1 MRNVLVICF
10 LNLALALNGQ
20 AVLSVDRTEIRIGDQ
35 VRATIR
41 TDLSGG
47 REWINADALWP
58 DSIKGIEVVSGPVWD
73 HTRPEATSATW
84 SVAFFDTGWV
94 RIPTLPIVITQ
105 NGQADT
111 AYTNDI
117 PVKVIPVEPDSTG
130 LAEIKEIYLE
140 PFSISYYKRYIP
152 HLLVAILL
160 IIGLIMWW
168 RKRKAAKGVV
178 EAIPVPM
185 SPHDWAAKA
194 LDELEAKRLWQ
205 SGEVKEHY
213 TNLTGILREYL
224 ERRFG
229 IHAME
234 QTSDEILEQLRLQ
247 KLSQSLLADTE
258 ELLSVADLIKFAKAD
273 PGMDIHAV
281 TIGRVRAFVRETEP
295 EADVI
300 ETSTEQP
307 KTPEDEA
314 VE

>member
-1 MRNVLVICF
+1 MRNMLMILLLF
-10 LNLALALNGQ
+10 LTLAVHSQ
-20 AVLSVDRTEIRIGDQ
+20 AVMSVDRSEIRIGDQ
-35 VRATIR
+35 VKATIR
-41 TDLSGG
+41 TNLSNGQ
-47 REWINADALWP
+47 EWINADAVWA
-58 DSIKGIEVVSGPVWD
+58 DTIKGIEVVNGPVWD
-73 HTRPEATSATW
+73 RTRPEATSATW

-94 RIPTLPIVITQ
+94 RIPALPIVITQ
-105 NGQADT
+105 NGQTDT
-111 AYTNDI
+111 TFTNDI

-140 PFSISYYKRYIP
+140 PFSIAYYKRYIP

-160 IIGLIMWW
+160 IIGLIIWL
-168 RKRKAAKGVV
+168 RRRKAKKGDV
-178 EAIPVPM
+178 EIKPVPLL
-185 SPHDWAAKA
+185 PHEWASRA

-247 KLSQSLLADTE
+247 DLSQPLLTDTE

-281 TIGRVRAFVRETEP
+281 TIGRVRAFVRETIP
-295 EADVI
+295 VAVINEAAPD
-300 ETSTEQP
+300 QP
-307 KTPEDEA
+307 KTQDDEA

>member
-10 LNLALALNGQ
+10 FNLALGLNGQ

-160 IIGLIMWW
+160 IIGLIM
-168 RKRKAAKGVV
+168 
-178 EAIPVPM
+178 
-185 SPHDWAAKA
+185 
-194 LDELEAKRLWQ
+194 
-205 SGEVKEHY
+205 
-213 TNLTGILREYL
+213 
-224 ERRFG
+224 
-229 IHAME
+229 
-234 QTSDEILEQLRLQ
+234 
-247 KLSQSLLADTE
+247 
-258 ELLSVADLIKFAKAD
+258 
-273 PGMDIHAV
+273 
-281 TIGRVRAFVRETEP
+281 
-295 EADVI
+295 
-300 ETSTEQP
+300 
-307 KTPEDEA
+307 
-314 VE
+314 

>member
-10 LNLALALNGQ
+10 LNLALGLNGQ

-47 REWINADALWP
+47 REWINADAIWP
-58 DSIKGIEVVSGPVWD
+58 DSIKGIEVVNGPVWD
-73 HTRPEATSATW
+73 RTRPEATSATW

-94 RIPTLPIVITQ
+94 KIPALPIVITQ
-105 NGQADT
+105 NGHADT

-140 PFSISYYKRYIP
+140 PFSIAYYKRYIP

-168 RKRKAAKGVV
+168 RKRKAAKGAV
-178 EAIPVPM
+178 EAIPVSL

-281 TIGRVRAFVRETEP
+281 TIGRVRAFVRETIPVSVEP
-295 EADVI
+295 VTD
-300 ETSTEQP
+300 QP
-307 KTPEDEA
+307 KTPEDET

>member
-1 MRNVLVICF
+1 MRNVLMILVLF
-10 LNLALALNGQ
+10 SSLAIQGQ

-35 VRATIR
+35 VKATIR

-47 REWINADALWP
+47 REWINADAVWP
-58 DSIKGIEVVSGPVWD
+58 DSIKGIEVVNGPVWD
-73 HTRPEATSATW
+73 RTRPEATSATW

-94 RIPTLPIVITQ
+94 RIPALPIVITQ
-105 NGQADT
+105 NGQNDT

-117 PVKVIPVEPDSTG
+117 PVKVVPVEPDSTG

-140 PFSISYYKRYIP
+140 PFSIAYYKRYIP

-168 RKRKAAKGVV
+168 RKRKTGKGAV
-178 EAIPVPM
+178 EVTPVPLP
-185 SPHDWAAKA
+185 PHEWAVKA

-281 TIGRVRAFVRETEP
+281 TIGRVRAFVHETMPVAVVNEIS
-295 EADVI
+295 AD
-300 ETSTEQP
+300 QL
-307 KTPEDEA
+307 KTPRDEA

>member
-1 MRNVLVICF
+1 MRNVLVIC
-10 LNLALALNGQ
+10 LLSLTLALNGQ

-41 TDLSGG
+41 TDLGGG
-47 REWINADALWP
+47 REWINAEAVWP
-58 DSIKGIEVVSGPVWD
+58 DTVKGIEVVSGPVWD
-73 HTRPEATSATW
+73 RTRPEATSATW

-94 RIPTLPIVITQ
+94 RIPALPIVVNH
-105 NGQADT
+105 NGQTDT
-111 AYTNDI
+111 SFTNDVPI
-117 PVKVIPVEPDSTG
+117 KVIPVEPDSTG

-140 PFSISYYKRYIP
+140 PFSLAYYKRYIP
-152 HLLVAILL
+152 HVLVAILL
-160 IIGLIMWW
+160 IIGIIMWI
-168 RKRKAAKGVV
+168 RRRKAKKGEV
-178 EAIPVPM
+178 EIKPVPLL
-185 SPHDWAAKA
+185 PHEWASRA

-247 KLSQSLLADTE
+247 ELSQPLLTDTE

-281 TIGRVRAFVRETEP
+281 TIGRVRAFVRETIPVISEP
-295 EADVI
+295 LAD
-300 ETSTEQP
+300 QP
-307 KTPEDEA
+307 KTQGDEV